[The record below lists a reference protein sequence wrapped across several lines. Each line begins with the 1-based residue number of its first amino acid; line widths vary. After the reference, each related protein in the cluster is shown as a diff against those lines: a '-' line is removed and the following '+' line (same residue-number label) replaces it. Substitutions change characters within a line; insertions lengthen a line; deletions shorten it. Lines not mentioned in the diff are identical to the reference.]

1 MSYLLKISSNVAA
14 IVILLGLVGCEPA
27 NQETYT
33 DRMGHKTSQEN
44 QSKMHAALSFYYAIY
59 REGDINKA
67 KSFTTDRLAKLLTH
81 YGSASAIQRYVLN
94 RYFDSVEIEID
105 PTSFTQYLNRKNEQR
120 VTLVFQGTYNG
131 EQVKDRRDI
140 VLVRDKEGWLVD
152 QILDPRYRP

>member
-1 MSYLLKISSNVAA
+1 M
-14 IVILLGLVGCEPA
+14 
-27 NQETYT
+27 
-33 DRMGHKTSQEN
+33 
-44 QSKMHAALSFYYAIY
+44 
-59 REGDINKA
+59 
-67 KSFTTDRLAKLLTH
+67 LTH

-105 PTSFTQYLNRKNEQR
+105 PTSFTQYLNRENEQR

-140 VLVRDKEGWLVD
+140 VLVREKEGWLVD